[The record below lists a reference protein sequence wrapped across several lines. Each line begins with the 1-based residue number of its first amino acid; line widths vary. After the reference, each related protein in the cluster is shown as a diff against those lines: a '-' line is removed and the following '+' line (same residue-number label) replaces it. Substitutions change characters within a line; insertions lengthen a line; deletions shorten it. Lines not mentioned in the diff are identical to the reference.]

1 MGFLIQI
8 ELTDTDNL
16 LGVSMVSE
24 SESTDSRVHKIGL
37 AVKEQLVALMPD
49 VLCQACAEA
58 QQPVEKVFEGF
69 AGNNTV
75 N

>member
-8 ELTDTDNL
+8 ELTDTDNM

-24 SESTDSRVHKIGL
+24 SESTDSRVHCIGM
-37 AVKEQLVALMPD
+37 AVKEQLAAVMPD
-49 VLCQACAEA
+49 LLCKACADVH
-58 QQPVEKVFEGF
+58 QPIEKVFEG
-69 AGNNTV
+69 APGNNTV